1 MRKYLKKIIVALL
14 IIFGIEVI
22 FFNFRF
28 WESLNYTPRKIEKF
42 ELGSGI
48 EKLNDD
54 FYRITDTENAYIEI
68 KNLNLEIKNIYADV
82 NVSDDDQGENRY
94 LAIQISMTDAA
105 NSEYRQLPVINIVK
119 RTEESRY
126 IKTHFSEK
134 SEKIKINFNAVEGTK
149 IYINSITFNEK
160 KPFIIHPIRIGV
172 LFVLYCLILLFS
184 PKSQIYKKEINMK
197 NKSQKILI
205 VFFAFLNVLI
215 VLGVGVA
222 IRPYNTL
229 ENGQWAP
236 DVEYQELAD
245 AIIDGQFSLELP
257 VSKTLKEME
266 NPYDPVKRDQ
276 LMKEAGEWYYVDHA
290 FYKGKYYC
298 YFGIVP
304 ALLFFVPYK
313 LITGHHLH
321 TWVAVILCG
330 ELYCIAS
337 YIFVYIL
344 QKKYFKKNSL
354 GIYLLGTNI
363 FIAMSSIVYLVFYGN
378 VYSIPIMLAILLGI
392 LGLSFWIEA
401 SGKEKIN
408 KLYLIIGATCIA
420 LIIGCR
426 PQLAIIVL
434 LAFPIFWND
443 IKERKFFSLK
453 GISNTLCVIIP
464 FLIVGFSIMGYNY
477 VRFGSVMDFGA
488 NYNLTSNDMTHRGV
502 EFDRNWLGVFE
513 YLFQPLNIT
522 SRFPFMKVIG
532 DNVLTD
538 YQGYVSQEP
547 LFGGFLWFNPT
558 IVCCWYLKKYK
569 EEHKKSSGWGI
580 AVGAFASAIIIILV
594 TIQMSGMTQ
603 RYMSDFGW
611 MFAISTIVAMLY
623 LDEKTL
629 NNTVIRKVFLQ
640 GIVGLVLVTTVLNY
654 WNIFMDGRYHA
665 LVESNPNVYF
675 WIKYVFFTI

>member
-1 MRKYLKKIIVALL
+1 MKCYMKKVLL
-14 IIFGIEVI
+14 VFGIIIFLEAFV
-22 FFNFRF
+22 FNFRT
-28 WESLNYTPRKIEKF
+28 WESLNYSPVKVEKF

-48 EKLNDD
+48 KETK
-54 FYRITDTENAYIEI
+54 ENYYEIVDVDEAYIEI
-68 KNLNLEIKNIYADV
+68 RDLDLAIKNIYADM
-82 NVSDDDQGENRY
+82 NVSDSDQGENRY
-94 LAIQISMTDAA
+94 LPIQISMTDAA
-105 NSEYRQLPVINIVK
+105 NAEYRKLPQYNVVK
-119 RTEESRY
+119 RIKGSRY
-126 IKTHFSEK
+126 IKTHFSGK
-134 SEKIKINFNAVEGTK
+134 SNKIKINFCVPNGTE
-149 IYINSITFNEK
+149 IYINKLVLNEK
-160 KPFIIHPIRIGV
+160 KPFDIHAIRMLSFIAIY
-172 LFVLYCLILLFS
+172 FVFTFFS
-184 PKSQIYKKEINMK
+184 PKSKIYTEILDIKLKK
-197 NKSQKILI
+197 QKLI
-205 VFFAFLNVLI
+205 VMGFLCVNMI
-215 VLGVGVA
+215 VILGTGIV
-222 IRPYNTL
+222 IRPYDTL

-313 LITGHHLH
+313 LITGHHLR

-547 LFGGFLWFNPT
+547 LFGGFLWFNPI

-594 TIQMSGMTQ
+594 TIQMSGITQ

-629 NNTVIRKVFLQ
+629 NNMVIRKVFLQ
-640 GIVGLVLVTTVLNY
+640 DIVGLVLVTIVLNY